1 MEKKQLPIGVKIAM
15 IIDIIFAAGSVIG
28 LLIMAIGL
36 LESINTEFPLEAQGI
51 KTLGVVVFI
60 FGLFMTAFTI
70 WVIINLRKLNPSAR
84 TGQIIIS
91 IIGLLGIPIGTVIH
105 GVILYFMFRQD
116 TKEAFGISPAPK

>member
-15 IIDIIFAAGSVIG
+15 IIDIIIAAGGVIG
-28 LLIMAIGL
+28 LLITANAL
-36 LESINTEFPLEAQGI
+36 PSFINTKFPPEVQGVKAI
-51 KTLGVVVFI
+51 VIGVFI
-60 FGLFMTAFTI
+60 LGLVMTAFTI
-70 WVIINLRKLNPSAR
+70 WVIVNLRKLNPSAR